1 MSKVRWPQLPED
13 LVFDAFYDEDLILD
27 FINSLDA
34 PTKKIYLNAL
44 DSSAQEDVVLYSR
57 TPVPSVHIVLMKF
70 TAMEDRGLML
80 LLSRNESNI
89 YSYFERLKEQN
100 PKHADE
106 IDHKLSIIHEEVRVS
121 NEMLK

>member
-13 LVFDAFYDEDLILD
+13 LVFDAFYEEDLILD

-44 DSSAQEDVVLYSR
+44 DSSAEEDVVVYSR
-57 TPVPSVHIVLMKF
+57 TPVPSVHIVLLKF
-70 TAMEDRGLML
+70 IAMEDRGLVL